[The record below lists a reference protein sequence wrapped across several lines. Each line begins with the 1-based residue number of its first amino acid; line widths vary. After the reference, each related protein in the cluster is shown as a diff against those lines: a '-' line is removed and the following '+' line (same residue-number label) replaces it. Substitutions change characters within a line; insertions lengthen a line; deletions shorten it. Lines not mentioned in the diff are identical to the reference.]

1 MSEPATELATPRIS
15 FVVATDTL
23 ATVADVFASLR
34 AQPDPEGIE
43 VVLACPAAAA
53 LGEGEP
59 PPGPLRIVEVEALAP
74 IERAFAAGIRVATAP
89 VVLIGET
96 HAFPE
101 PGALEPLIRAI
112 CDEGYAAVAPGL
124 RNANP
129 ETAASWASL
138 MVTYGW
144 TLGSDRREAHQLSTH
159 NTAYRRDLLVSFGDE
174 LPALLRLGGGIH
186 HRLRAQGERL
196 LVEPASVFAHQNVV
210 QFRSCIGDRFYAA
223 RSYSA
228 SRSESWS
235 LARRALY
242 AIAAPLIPLVI
253 AARVVRSPGWKAH
266 RSELPRTVYLPMA
279 LSLAAHGAG
288 ELAAYA
294 AGVGNSPERIIEYE
308 IHRARHL

>member
-1 MSEPATELATPRIS
+1 MSDSPAPRIS
-15 FVVATDTL
+15 FVVATDTF
-23 ATVADVFASLR
+23 ATVTDVLASLA

-43 VVLACPAAAA
+43 VVLACPSAAG
-53 LGEGEP
+53 LGGSATAP
-59 PPGPLRIVEVEALAP
+59 AGPLRIVEVGDLVP
-74 IERAFAAGIRVATAP
+74 IERAFAAGIRAASAP

-129 ETAASWASL
+129 QTSASWASL

-144 TLGSDRREAHQLSTH
+144 TLGERREANALSTH
-159 NTAYRRDLLVSFGDE
+159 NTAYRRELLLAFGDE
-174 LPALLRLGGGIH
+174 LPALLRLGGDVH
-186 HRLRAQGERL
+186 DRLRRQGHRL

-210 QFRSCIGDRFYAA
+210 KLRSCIGDRFHAA

-242 AIAAPLIPLVI
+242 AVSAPLIPLVI
-253 AARVVRSPGWKAH
+253 AARVVRSPGWRAH
-266 RSELPRTVYLPMA
+266 RSELPRSIFLPMA
-279 LSLAAHGAG
+279 VSLAAHGAG